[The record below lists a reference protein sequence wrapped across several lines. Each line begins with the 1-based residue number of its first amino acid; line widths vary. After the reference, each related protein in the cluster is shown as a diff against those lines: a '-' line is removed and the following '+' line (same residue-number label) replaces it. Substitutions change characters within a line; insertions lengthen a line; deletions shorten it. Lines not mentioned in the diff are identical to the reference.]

1 MSKPRQRTNYPDNPR
16 LQEELK
22 NIYELR
28 NRLEVVTTEPNG
40 SRTGVYGDVLIFND
54 SGTYKL
60 RVSKGTTVWV
70 GVNLS

>member
-28 NRLEVVTTEPNG
+28 NRLEVVTTDPN
-40 SRTGVYGDVLIFND
+40 SNRTGVLGDIVLYNN
-54 SGTYKL
+54 SGTYSIEVCL
-60 RVSKGTTVWV
+60 GTTTWKGEV
-70 GVNLS
+70 LS